1 MKQNKNKQLKRL
13 RRQKRIRS
21 NLLGRQTYPRLSV
34 FRSNRHLYAQLI
46 NDLKGTTLVS
56 ASDQSL
62 ERKKPA
68 SASSDA
74 TAMADKKAMAGKAK
88 NKNNSNIKIAEQL
101 GKLIAQ
107 RALKKKIVH
116 VVFDR
121 GCFKYHGQVKALADG
136 AREGG
141 LIF

>member
-1 MKQNKNKQLKRL
+1 MKQSKNKQLKRI
-13 RRQKRIRS
+13 RRQKRVRS

-34 FRSNRHLYAQLI
+34 YRSNRHLYVQLI

-56 ASDQSL
+56 ASDKSL
-62 ERKKPA
+62 
-68 SASSDA
+68 DN
-74 TAMADKKAMAGKAK
+74 AK
-88 NKNNSNIKIAEQL
+88 QKGNSNVKIAEQL

-116 VVFDR
+116 VIFDR